1 MSDISAQKPSKM
13 IGELSKALSSEVGK
27 TERVSKYCSKID
39 TTSRA
44 EKEERSVNKS
54 PSREI
59 NAEGDLKTTILN
71 LSKLFV
77 KTRAHHRFYSNPDPL
92 GLKNDLPMSYHSHSQ
107 STKRLRSQAY
117 TKKTKYCSNICSPSY
132 DSQISSYESS
142 SDEEHNHFHHKRVHF
157 LTTNST
163 KGKYN
168 SHQSHK
174 KYKKLT
180 SPVKGPTSPVRENIA

>member
-13 IGELSKALSSEVGK
+13 IGELSKALSSEVAK

-71 LSKLFV
+71 LSKQIQV
-77 KTRAHHRFYSNPDPL
+77 
-92 GLKNDLPMSYHSHSQ
+92 LKQERIIGFTPILIHWD
-107 STKRLRSQAY
+107 
-117 TKKTKYCSNICSPSY
+117 
-132 DSQISSYESS
+132 
-142 SDEEHNHFHHKRVHF
+142 
-157 LTTNST
+157 
-163 KGKYN
+163 
-168 SHQSHK
+168 
-174 KYKKLT
+174 
-180 SPVKGPTSPVRENIA
+180 